1 MLKIRVKFIGKLL
14 LNRHILNKKSNIFAW
29 NYAFHGN
36 FGDFSQETCELPVF
50 LDTIACPCK
59 FAVFIA
65 EEPENI
71 YEKKKASEIVNE
83 NL

>member
-29 NYAFHGN
+29 NYDFHGN
-36 FGDFSQETCELPVF
+36 FGEFSQEICEHPVF

-65 EEPENI
+65 EEAEIMN
-71 YEKKKASEIVNE
+71 EKKKKKPLKS
-83 NL
+83 